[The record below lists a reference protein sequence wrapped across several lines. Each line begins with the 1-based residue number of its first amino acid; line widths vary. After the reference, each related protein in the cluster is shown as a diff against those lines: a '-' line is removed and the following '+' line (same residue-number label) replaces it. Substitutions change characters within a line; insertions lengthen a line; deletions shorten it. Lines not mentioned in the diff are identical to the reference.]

1 MKRNKK
7 AVIAMQNYLLQLGQE
22 LPRYGAD
29 GDIGN
34 ETVVAIDKLDCSSFV
49 KIALKEVGIAES
61 HGKDHNKRVLEYQA
75 TTSGKYTDDETPWC
89 GAFISWV
96 LTKANIKHGI
106 KIPERAR
113 AWSSFGSPTNNPI
126 VGTIAVKSRVG
137 GGHVCIV
144 VGKDKDGN
152 LLCVGGNQNNE
163 VNIGTYKKEVFESFR
178 NHTSMNVVSLATV
191 DIKSSASISSEA

>member
-1 MKRNKK
+1 
-7 AVIAMQNYLLQLGQE
+7 MQNYLLQLGQE
-22 LPRYGAD
+22 LPRFGAD

-34 ETVVAIDKLDCSSFV
+34 ETVVAIDKLDCPSFV

-89 GAFISWV
+89 GAFVSWV

-106 KIPERAR
+106 KIPERAKD
-113 AWSSFGSPTNNPI
+113 WSSFGSPTNNPI

-137 GGHVCIV
+137 GGHVCII

-178 NHTSMNVVSLATV
+178 NHTSMNIVSLATV
-191 DIKSSASISSEA
+191 EIKDSAAISSEA